1 MIINQSDS
9 FSYIKD
15 NLNVILDEISEA
27 KIKANRTDEVR
38 FMAVTKTVEP
48 EKINFAIENGIDLI
62 GENRVQ
68 EYLSKCESYKP
79 CETHFIGHLQTN
91 KVKFIAEK
99 VSMIESV
106 DSVHLA
112 EAISKECKKIGK
124 DMDILLEINSGSEI
138 SKSGF
143 SFEEVKEAAREIAK
157 IDNIHIKGLMTIPP
171 IVDAERFFE
180 KMQSIYIDIQ
190 SENIDNIDM
199 RWLSMG
205 MSGDFPLA
213 IQYGANIVRIGTKL
227 FGARNYNGGIK

>member
-1 MIINQSDS
+1 MTINQSDN

-15 NLNVILDEISEA
+15 NINEILDEINEA
-27 KIKANRTDEVR
+27 KIKANRTDDVR

-48 EKINFAIENGIDLI
+48 EKINFAIENGIDLL

-68 EYLSKCESYKP
+68 EYMSKFEQYDP
-79 CETHFIGHLQTN
+79 CEVHFIGHLQTN
-91 KVKFIAEK
+91 KVKYISDK

-106 DSVHLA
+106 DSVNLA
-112 EAISKECKKIGK
+112 KEISKQCAKIGK
-124 DMDILLEINSGSEI
+124 TMDILLEINSGSEI

-143 SFEEVKEAAREIAK
+143 AFNEVKDAIKEIAK
-157 IDNIHIKGLMTIPP
+157 IDNVKIKGLMTIPP
-171 IVDAERFFE
+171 IIDAERFFE

-205 MSGDFPLA
+205 MSGDYPLA
-213 IQYGANIVRIGTKL
+213 IKYGANIVRIGTKL
-227 FGARNYNGGIK
+227 FGARNYNGGTK